1 MYGSGGKMTIEPIV
15 TQYNSFL
22 EYVQECINNGVT
34 VKYEEDKFPLLKNQV
49 EIISQKV
56 KLEK

>member
-1 MYGSGGKMTIEPIV
+1 MTIEPIV